1 MKKSLSFLLAITF
14 LNFTLSCSTPQHVI
28 VEKINNSIDANE
40 YLILHRGKEIYRIYE
55 YSISEI
61 YLKGKLHPFTYEE
74 GKYTHIYTKANIFD
88 TAHYDAKNNLTLPI
102 DEIDRIVYKV
112 TSVDNTLM
120 VICFIILCVAA
131 TVVGITGIGAPEIS
145 FSIH

>member
-88 TAHYDAKNNLTLPI
+88 VAHFDTNNIMTLPI
-102 DEIDRIVYKV
+102 DEIYRIEV
-112 TSVDNTLM
+112 TSFDTAFMKVSLVLIGIAAL
-120 VICFIILCVAA
+120 VIAF
-131 TVVGITGIGAPEIS
+131 TD
-145 FSIH
+145 IHIPVPIF